1 MRHAKVLENEAM
13 NKMIDDA
20 HNLSLLLTEH
30 QCTEVMTKLML
41 IQKQIRQT

>member
-1 MRHAKVLENEAM
+1 MKHAEILKNEAM

-30 QCTEVMTKLML
+30 QRTEVITRLMF
-41 IQKQIRQT
+41 IQKQIR